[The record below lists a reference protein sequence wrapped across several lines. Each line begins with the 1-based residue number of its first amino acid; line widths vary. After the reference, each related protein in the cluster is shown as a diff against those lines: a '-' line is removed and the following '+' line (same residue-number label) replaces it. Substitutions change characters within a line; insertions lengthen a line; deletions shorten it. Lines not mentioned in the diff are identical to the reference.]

1 MKTTEI
7 NENEEN
13 LWTVQS
19 SVNKWE
25 TINSKTG
32 SIEDTKADSSQ
43 SFISKDDVREILN
56 KEFVPQIKKE
66 VNNEIKKRTEK
77 KTEEL
82 RDKLFTLFWVF
93 ASVVAF
99 LLMEVQ
105 ILNNAC
111 SKWMMIWLSLILLWC
126 LSFFVVL
133 IKFILSF
140 DDNFDFKKDF
150 NWKSPIGVAWLLALG
165 LIAVGIL
172 FACWWDELKCRT
184 DTIIQQY
191 EKNLLNDLERSFRFR

>member
-1 MKTTEI
+1 MTPKKLDKSKKTS
-7 NENEEN
+7 N
-13 LWTVQS
+13 VQGSWFDVKIVS
-19 SVNKWE
+19 SKF
-25 TINSKTG
+25 
-32 SIEDTKADSSQ
+32 SIE
-43 SFISKDDVREILN
+43 N
-56 KEFVPQIKKE
+56 KED
-66 VNNEIKKRTEK
+66 
-77 KTEEL
+77 KTEEIL
-82 RDKLFTLFWVF
+82 EEYSNKQTVEELNKRTGDLDKIRDNLFTLFGLF

-111 SKWMMIWLSLILLWC
+111 SKWMMIWLSLILLWS

-150 NWKSPIGVAWLLALG
+150 NWKSPIGIVWLIALG

-191 EKNLLNDLERSFRFR
+191 EKSLLDDLERNFRFY